1 MYLEKSEFRSI
12 LPHRVRL
19 GLNLKKIQLFVYVF
33 ICIVRQHENFNE
45 VVNPDCWKRNS
56 EVRLS
61 LTSSPCLRHFCLLHH
76 SSWYILKLVHYSSW
90 YTKACALVLLLVLFL
105 LILLINVQMSEG
117 ALLACR
123 SLIINQNKRSLC
135 HVCPGPC

>member
-19 GLNLKKIQLFVYVF
+19 ALNLKKIQLFVYVF

-105 LILLINVQMSEG
+105 LILQYVQMSEG